1 MKCYGFRNNSNLWFQ
16 NYLSEREQ
24 YVSINGVD
32 SDRVKIVC
40 GVPQGSVLGP
50 LLFLIFINDLPQATN
65 FLTLLFADDTTF
77 QMSDIDTESLFI
89 NVNSELEKAS
99 EWFKANKLT
108 LNVKKTK
115 FMLFKDDKNLQN
127 NVNTLQIK
135 IGNQTVEQVGTGC
148 KEKYF
153 KFVGHVLD
161 DSLSWV
167 GHVEHLCK
175 KLASSNYAINSTK
188 NFLPKKVRLTLYHSL
203 FDSHLNY
210 GNLLWG
216 CANKKSLD
224 KIENLQKKCLRNVS
238 LKSYKA
244 HTEPIFKD
252 LNILKLR
259 DKLTYCRSIFM
270 HQYKNKKLPTSFSD
284 TYKDITNT
292 DELQTRHN
300 DYNFVIN
307 PAIRRN
313 LETFPLRQILY
324 NWNALDLELKATA
337 DADEFKLLLKNKLA
351 SQYSYETDCPRNC
364 FSCRE

>member
-1 MKCYGFRNNSNLWFQ
+1 
-16 NYLSEREQ
+16 
-24 YVSINGVD
+24 
-32 SDRVKIVC
+32 
-40 GVPQGSVLGP
+40 
-50 LLFLIFINDLPQATN
+50 
-65 FLTLLFADDTTF
+65 
-77 QMSDIDTESLFI
+77 MSDTDTETLFDKA
-89 NVNSELEKAS
+89 NVELEKAS
-99 EWFKANKLT
+99 KWFQANKLT

-115 FMLFKDDKNLQN
+115 YMLFQDKKLNS

-135 IGNQTVEQVGTGC
+135 IGEQIVEQVGSNC

-167 GHVEHLCK
+167 GHIEHICK

-188 NFLPKKVRLTLYHSL
+188 NFLSKRVRLTLYHSL

-210 GNLLWG
+210 GNLLWS
-216 CANKKSLD
+216 CSNKKSLD

-259 DKLTYCRSIFM
+259 DKFTYCRSVFM
-270 HQYKNKKLPTSFSD
+270 HQYRHNKLPISFSD
-284 TYKDITNT
+284 IFTEIINCDN
-292 DELQTRHN
+292 LQSRHN

-307 PAIRRN
+307 PAVKKH
-313 LETFPLRQILY
+313 LELFPLRQILF
-324 NWNALDLELKATA
+324 NWNSLSIDLKATA
-337 DADEFKLLLKNKLA
+337 DADDFKTLLKNNIC
-351 SQYSYETDCPRNC
+351 SQYSYETDCNVNC
-364 FSCRE
+364 YSCRE

>member
-1 MKCYGFRNNSNLWFQ
+1 MEL
-16 NYLSEREQ
+16 
-24 YVSINGVD
+24 
-32 SDRVKIVC
+32 
-40 GVPQGSVLGP
+40 
-50 LLFLIFINDLPQATN
+50 AN
-65 FLTLLFADDTTF
+65 FL
-77 QMSDIDTESLFI
+77 
-89 NVNSELEKAS
+89 
-99 EWFKANKLT
+99 
-108 LNVKKTK
+108 
-115 FMLFKDDKNLQN
+115 
-127 NVNTLQIK
+127 
-135 IGNQTVEQVGTGC
+135 
-148 KEKYF
+148 
-153 KFVGHVLD
+153 H
-161 DSLSWV
+161 SLSWV

-188 NFLPKKVRLTLYHSL
+188 HFLPKKVRLTLYHSL

-284 TYKDITNT
+284 TYTDITNT

-300 DYNFVIN
+300 DYNFFIN
-307 PAIRRN
+307 PAIKRN

-337 DADEFKLLLKNKLA
+337 DADEFKVLLSNKLA
-351 SQYSYETDCPRNC
+351 SQYSYETDCLFNC